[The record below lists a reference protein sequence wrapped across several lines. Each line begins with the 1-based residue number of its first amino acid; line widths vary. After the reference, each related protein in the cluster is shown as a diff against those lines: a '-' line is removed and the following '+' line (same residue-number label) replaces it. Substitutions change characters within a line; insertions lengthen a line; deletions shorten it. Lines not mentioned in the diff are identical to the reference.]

1 MHTAVY
7 MFFTICVSTVSSLCC
22 FHVHLFFCR
31 VVSSWSRDGVA
42 LFRRPVFCTVL
53 VWRYV
58 VFSACLFDSCCLV
71 ISPSV
76 SFARI
81 LAAKMETERHVCIEL
96 SAGFSG
102 TFLSL
107 QTSPPKKSEK
117 LVINSLSRS
126 RSPLLLND
134 FTGPTRPEKK
144 RNLKT
149 QFPDSTG
156 ISVRNAIYFG
166 NTIFPLPF
174 DHETEQTD
182 FILPFIAYPQER
194 PSSTPQHKF
203 MIQPIF
209 PVP

>member
-42 LFRRPVFCTVL
+42 LFRRAVFCTVL

-81 LAAKMETERHVCIEL
+81 LAAKMKTERHVCIEL

-107 QTSPPKKSEK
+107 QTSPPKKKWKASYK
-117 LVINSLSRS
+117 LVITVSQ
-126 RSPLLLND
+126 P
-134 FTGPTRPEKK
+134 
-144 RNLKT
+144 
-149 QFPDSTG
+149 
-156 ISVRNAIYFG
+156 
-166 NTIFPLPF
+166 
-174 DHETEQTD
+174 
-182 FILPFIAYPQER
+182 PFIKWFHWTDTTRKEKESQDSIPR
-194 PSSTPQHKF
+194 FHWDF
-203 MIQPIF
+203 R
-209 PVP
+209 